1 MYSFNF
7 DCCNYLIT
15 YDLENTILLKNFVEM
30 TDESDDDYDEQ
41 LSPESK
47 THYAIKDK
55 KMEASMS
62 PQAKNSPD
70 DHQIR
75 NKSGSLL
82 KSSTLDIYSNL
93 YKNDHSSNLLNK
105 LDAPSNLSNNSY
117 KIDPQ
122 NFQRQKINGNST
134 ILR

>member
-55 KMEASMS
+55 KIEASMS
-62 PQAKNSPD
+62 P
-70 DHQIR
+70 
-75 NKSGSLL
+75 
-82 KSSTLDIYSNL
+82 
-93 YKNDHSSNLLNK
+93 
-105 LDAPSNLSNNSY
+105 
-117 KIDPQ
+117 
-122 NFQRQKINGNST
+122 
-134 ILR
+134 